1 MSQEQAGVNGLSRH
15 KRQCAHW
22 HLFHGSIDT
31 GFPCEKNNQRKQQR
45 SSCLRRPQSMGR
57 EGGEKIQLYK
67 HGGNVLKSEPRAKKK
82 TEVTRC

>member
-1 MSQEQAGVNGLSRH
+1 MD
-15 KRQCAHW
+15 
-22 HLFHGSIDT
+22 FHGINASVRT
-31 GFPCEKNNQRKQQR
+31 GIYSMVPLTPAFPCERGNQRKQQR

>member
-1 MSQEQAGVNGLSRH
+1 MDFHGI

-45 SSCLRRPQSMGR
+45 SSCLRRHQSMGR

-67 HGGNVLKSEPRAKKK
+67 HGGNVLKSGDETNAGEPFPRYSFMQL
-82 TEVTRC
+82 

>member
-31 GFPCEKNNQRKQQR
+31 GFPCEKDNQRKQQR

-67 HGGNVLKSEPRAKKK
+67 HGRDETNAGESFPRYSFMQL
-82 TEVTRC
+82 